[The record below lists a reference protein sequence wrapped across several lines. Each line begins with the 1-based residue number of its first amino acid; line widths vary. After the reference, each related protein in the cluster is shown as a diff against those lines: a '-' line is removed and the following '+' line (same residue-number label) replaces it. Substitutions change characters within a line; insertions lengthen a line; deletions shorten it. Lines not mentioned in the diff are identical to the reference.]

1 MFFRNVQESAQT
13 EVVSYVD
20 CMTRKFV
27 HFKSH
32 YVVTPHVTADSR
44 NISRYPLASH
54 KNRLYLQLTDALP
67 FLELH
72 RLPTTR
78 SLSPTRTAE
87 GRAARPVYRN
97 RNAQM
102 CTKE

>member
-32 YVVTPHVTADSR
+32 YVVTLHLTADSR
-44 NISRYPLASH
+44 NILASH

-72 RLPTTR
+72 RLPSTR
-78 SLSPTRTAE
+78 SLSPTRTAG

-97 RNAQM
+97 INAQM
-102 CTKE
+102 CTIE